1 MNDTTYVSFLLR
13 KDKGLMERHLTAESV
28 SRTIAI
34 EMEGNDPD
42 IISMVT
48 IIVSWNV
55 QWDWE
60 DITVHASS
68 FTHSLELTDTC
79 GQVVHYLFSII
90 TPFVVVR
97 K

>member
-34 EMEGNDPD
+34 EMEGNHPD

-55 QWDWE
+55 Q
-60 DITVHASS
+60 
-68 FTHSLELTDTC
+68 
-79 GQVVHYLFSII
+79 
-90 TPFVVVR
+90 
-97 K
+97 